1 MLDALSAR
9 LHLHGVPSVVP
20 QQPRRKLHSLQVPS
34 LFVLHLTTSAC
45 AATATAAI
53 KANNVIMLLETRSG
67 HHDDGAASDEPV
79 FSGSEPGRAKRM
91 DGGDAAALAQ
101 LHITRHCRR

>member
-34 LFVLHLTTSAC
+34 LFVLHLT
-45 AATATAAI
+45 ATATAAI

-79 FSGSEPGRAKRM
+79 LSGSEPGRAKRM